1 MIEVKLKKRRG
12 QIDGFLCVVG
22 DPRYQAG
29 EALGLNGQVKALRPR
44 QHIHEEISCLA
55 TSY

>member
-29 EALGLNGQVKALRPR
+29 KALGLNGQVKALRPR
-44 QHIHEEISCLA
+44 QHIHEEI
-55 TSY
+55 